1 MSKRFIFKE
10 YPHVILQPDLNYQFD
25 NVKDNSTSLIPEKNQ
40 LEIQPEKRLWLTV
53 LILGIKG
60 MLNGD
65 SEDIEWYNSDN
76 YGFNWCCEL
85 LNLNPDRIKKIIK
98 ESPPDFDN
106 SMFTRFPI
114 NWYEKKSKK

>member
-25 NVKDNSTSLIPEKNQ
+25 NIKDNNTSLIPEKNQ
-40 LEIQPEKRLWLTV
+40 LEIQPEKRLWITV

-65 SEDIEWYNSDN
+65 SEDIEWYNSDIF
-76 YGFNWCCEL
+76 GFNWCCEL
-85 LNLNPDRIKKIIK
+85 LDLNPDKIKKIIK
-98 ESPPDFDN
+98 ESPQKFEQAISP
-106 SMFTRFPI
+106 RFPI